1 MEPIRAWS
9 QSKIPKRLMASHLPA
24 QTLNLAHR
32 LVFIN
37 LLTEG
42 FLALACNDIQTP
54 VCFFLQISS
63 SAHRLE
69 QPFLSSLQRL
79 CFQRGLIPQQPQ
91 LQRSIFLSTP
101 PPTFFFKSM
110 QMMDNIGPLWF
121 ENTRARTRTHT
132 RYLTKPVREFHNRGK
147 YWEGFI

>member
-1 MEPIRAWS
+1 
-9 QSKIPKRLMASHLPA
+9 MASHLPA
-24 QTLNLAHR
+24 QTLNLVHR
-32 LVFIN
+32 LVSVN

-42 FLALACNDIQTP
+42 FLALACNDIQSSM
-54 VCFFLQISS
+54 CFSLQISS
-63 SAHRLE
+63 SAHLLE

-79 CFQRGLIPQQPQ
+79 CFQGGLIPQQPQ
-91 LQRSIFLSTP
+91 LRRPIFLSTP
-101 PPTFFFKSM
+101 PLFFFKSM

-121 ENTRARTRTHT
+121 ENTRARTRTRT